1 MGISESMK
9 LIILFLSLGVQ
20 SAPAGDVGV
29 VHETHLHGLGER
41 KSATEQSLRPT
52 VIDMVK
58 EYLLKHASQQW
69 LKNCKLNPSACERVV
84 ERGSDEPVTVMT
96 QYEEEVTSPE
106 VNGQSEDL
114 SEDYYNF
121 PKK

>member
-1 MGISESMK
+1 
-9 LIILFLSLGVQ
+9 
-20 SAPAGDVGV
+20 
-29 VHETHLHGLGER
+29 
-41 KSATEQSLRPT
+41 
-52 VIDMVK
+52 MVK

-69 LKNCKLNPSACERVV
+69 LKNCKLNPSACERGTGFYFEYERTDFSSVV
-84 ERGSDEPVTVMT
+84 ERGSDEPVTVMA